1 MGVSFIQGQLQS
13 VKIQSS
19 QFKGCGDVSYRMD
32 RRMDG
37 WMNIS

>member
-1 MGVSFIQGQLQS
+1 MGVSFIQGLLQS

-19 QFKGCGDVSYRMD
+19 HFKGCGGASYRMD